1 MRDENEKPSLL
12 TYAAVVAIFAFVIS
26 LRPAHAEDP
35 KPSGQQVAATDVA
48 DNGTND
54 AVETIT
60 VSARRKSENE
70 QNVPI
75 SMTVVTGSALSD
87 NGISS
92 ALRLSE
98 LVPSLQ
104 VLSFNARNT
113 NISIRGLGS
122 NIGLANDGIEAGV
135 GVYVD
140 GVFYPRPAEAT
151 FDLPD
156 IATIE
161 ELRGPQGTLYG
172 KNTTAGAINITTEL
186 PTDSLEARGS
196 VSFGNYGYDEFTGTV
211 SGPLTDDGTLLGRLS
226 GFDSDHDGF
235 TKNVTTG
242 KDTNDYHDYGLRA
255 QLLYQPTSN
264 FTVRLIADYNHQHE
278 NCCINVISG
287 VITTL
292 ADGQAL
298 PRNYFQRAAQAGYTP
313 LPTDAFARQTDAD
326 APYHEFMEQGGVSA
340 QADWRFGGGY
350 DLTSITAYRFWNW
363 DPANDADDIAL
374 PILTLAQQADQEK
387 DFSQEFRIA
396 SPTGRTVEFNAGL
409 YYFWEDD
416 HGFGQQAFGTGA
428 PIWILGAN
436 NPVYQAALNGVGEVS
451 QSDPR
456 INSYAAYGQAVWH
469 ITPDLDLTGG
479 VRYTYEQKTGTY
491 WQYVQGGP
499 DLTTLPSSEVAT
511 IKALRAAFNLV
522 PLSYGAKSSTGMP
535 SGLVTLTY
543 RLDHNF
549 STYATYSRGAKSG
562 GLNLTF
568 LPPGVPTV
576 VQPEY
581 EDNYEVG
588 FKSTWFDRRLVVNAD
603 AFWDNDTNYQATL
616 LQPTLLLQY
625 IANIPSVRSR
635 GFEADVRA
643 EPIDGLSTY
652 LSGAYTDAIYTAYPG
667 APDPIEDYTV
677 NGAGALVT
685 TGTRSL
691 TGYALADTPKWAFS
705 AGGEYDHTLGDIGF
719 GSVDGYFGV
728 DVNYRSSFYSSADD
742 SIYGVVRSYEVT
754 NLRAG
759 IRTDDGHW
767 DLQLW
772 TRNAFDTHYYQFIG
786 KVAFNSGALSALPGD
801 PRTFG
806 ATLSFKY

>member
-1 MRDENEKPSLL
+1 MRDAYGKPNFW
-12 TYAAVVAIFAFVIS
+12 TYAVIAALFVFV
-26 LRPAHAEDP
+26 LWQHPAHAAETVSAD
-35 KPSGQQVAATDVA
+35 QQVAAADVS
-48 DNGTND
+48 NTS
-54 AVETIT
+54 AVETVT

-75 SMTVVTGSALSD
+75 SMTALTGDALSD

-122 NIGLANDGIEAGV
+122 NIGLANDGIESGV

-151 FDLPD
+151 FDFPD

-186 PTDSLEARGS
+186 PTDSFEARGS
-196 VSFGNYGYDEFTGTV
+196 ISFGNRGYDEFTGTV

-235 TKNVTTG
+235 VKNVTTG
-242 KDTNDYHDYGLRA
+242 KDTDDYHDYGFRG
-255 QLLYQPTSN
+255 QLLYEPTGD
-264 FTVRLIADYNHQHE
+264 FTVRLIADYNHQDE
-278 NCCINVISG
+278 QCCIDVLSG

-298 PRNYFQRAAQAGYTP
+298 PRNFYQRAAQAGYTP
-313 LPTDAFARQTDAD
+313 LPIDGFARKTDAD
-326 APYHEFMEQGGVSA
+326 SPYHEIMEQGGVSA
-340 QADWRFGGGY
+340 QADWKFGGGY
-350 DLTSITAYRFWNW
+350 DFTSITAYRFWNW

-374 PILTLAQQADQEK
+374 PILTVAQQADQEK
-387 DFSQEFRIA
+387 DFSQEFRIS
-396 SPTGRTVEFNAGL
+396 SPAGEPIEYNAGI

-416 HGFGQQAFGTGA
+416 HGFGRETFGTAA
-428 PIWILGAN
+428 PIWILGAT
-436 NPVYQAALNGVGEVS
+436 NPIYQAALANVGEVS

-456 INSYAAYGQAVWH
+456 INSYAAYGQATWH
-469 ITPDLDLTGG
+469 IIPNLDLTGG

-491 WQYVQGGP
+491 FQYTQGGP
-499 DLTTLPSSEVAT
+499 NLSTLPASYLPT
-511 IKALRAAFNLV
+511 IAALRSSFDV
-522 PLSYGAKSSTGMP
+522 TPLSYDVKTSTGMP

-543 RLDHNF
+543 RFDDDFNA
-549 STYATYSRGAKSG
+549 YATYSRGAKSG
-562 GLNLTF
+562 GLNLTY

-581 EDNYEVG
+581 EDNYEIGV
-588 FKSTWFDRRLVVNAD
+588 KSVWFDRRLIVNAD
-603 AFWDNDTNYQATL
+603 VFWDNDTNYQATL
-616 LQPTLLLQY
+616 LQPTLELQY

-635 GFEADVRA
+635 GIEADLHA
-643 EPIDGLSTY
+643 EPIDGLSYY
-652 LSGAYTDAIYTAYPG
+652 LSGAYTDAIYTSYPG

-677 NGAGALVT
+677 NPAGALVT
-685 TGTRSL
+685 TGTRNL

-705 AGGEYDHTLGDIGF
+705 TGGEYDHTLGDIGF
-719 GSVDGYFGV
+719 GGVDGYLGA
-728 DVNYRSSFYSSADD
+728 DVNYRSSFFSSADD
-742 SIYGVVRSYEVT
+742 SVYGVVHGYEVT

>member
-1 MRDENEKPSLL
+1 MRNSSDKFGLKSS
-12 TYAAVVAIFAFVIS
+12 AAVAIIGVFSFVGSPAGAQSTQIASNTPGVAS
-26 LRPAHAEDP
+26 N
-35 KPSGQQVAATDVA
+35 SNVA
-48 DNGTND
+48 D
-54 AVETIT
+54 ASQVETVT
-60 VSARRKSENE
+60 VTARRKSENE

-75 SMTVVTGSALSD
+75 SMSVVTGEALSD

-113 NISIRGLGS
+113 NISVRGLGS
-122 NIGLANDGIEAGV
+122 NIGLANDGVEGGV

-186 PTDSLEARGS
+186 PTDALEAQSS
-196 VSFGNYGYDEFTGTV
+196 VSFGNRGYDEFTGTV
-211 SGPLTDDGTLLGRLS
+211 SGPLTDDGTLLGRVS

-235 TKNVTTG
+235 IKNTTTG
-242 KDTNDYHDYGLRA
+242 RDTNDYHDYGFRG
-255 QLLYQPTSN
+255 QLLYQPTSD
-264 FTVRLIADYNHQHE
+264 FTLRLIADYNHQSE
-278 NCCINVISG
+278 QCCISVISG

-298 PRNYFQRAAQAGYTP
+298 PRNFYQRSAQAGYTP
-313 LPTDAFARQTDAD
+313 LPIDPFARETDAD
-326 APYHEFMEQGGVSA
+326 SPYHEIMEQGGVSA

-363 DPANDADDIAL
+363 DPANDADDIGL

-387 DFSQEFRIA
+387 DFSQEFRIS
-396 SPTGRTVEFNAGL
+396 SPAGERVEYSAGL

-416 HGFGQQAFGTGA
+416 HGFGNTTYGADA
-428 PIWILGAN
+428 PIWILGAS
-436 NPVYQAALNGVGEVS
+436 NPVTQAALNGVGEMS

-456 INSYAAYGQAVWH
+456 INSYAAYGQAIWH
-469 ITPDLDLTGG
+469 ILSNLDLTGG

-491 WQYVQGGP
+491 FQNVYGGP
-499 DLTTLPSSEVAT
+499 DLSTLPPAEIPT
-511 IKALRAAFNLV
+511 INALRAAFNLV
-522 PLSYGAKSSTGMP
+522 PLSYAVKSSTGMP
-535 SGLVTLTY
+535 AGLVTLTY
-543 RLDHNF
+543 RVDDDL
-549 STYATYSRGAKSG
+549 STYATYSHGAKSG
-562 GLNLTF
+562 GMNLTF

-581 EDNYEVG
+581 EDNYEIGV
-588 FKSTWFDRRLVVNAD
+588 KSAWFDHRLVLNAD

-625 IANIPSVRSR
+625 IANIPGVRSR
-635 GFEADVRA
+635 GFEADLRA
-643 EPIDGLSTY
+643 QPIDGLSTY
-652 LSGAYTDAIYTAYPG
+652 VSAAYTDAVYTSYPG

-677 NGAGALVT
+677 SGTGALVT

-691 TGYALADTPKWAFS
+691 TGYGLADTPKWALS
-705 AGGEYDHTLGDIGF
+705 AGGEYDHGLGEVGF
-719 GSVDGYFGV
+719 GSVDGYLGA

-742 SIYGVVRSYEVT
+742 SIYGIVHGYEVT
-754 NLRAG
+754 NLRG
-759 IRTDDGHW
+759 GVRTEDGRW

-772 TRNAFDTHYYQFIG
+772 ARNAFDTHYYEFIG
-786 KVAFNSGALSALPGD
+786 KVAFNSGALSAFPGD